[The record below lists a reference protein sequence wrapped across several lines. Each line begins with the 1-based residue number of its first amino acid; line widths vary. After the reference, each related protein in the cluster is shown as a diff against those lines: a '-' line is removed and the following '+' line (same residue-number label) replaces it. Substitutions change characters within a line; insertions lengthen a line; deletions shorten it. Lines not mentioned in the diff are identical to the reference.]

1 MDCYKCMLK
10 YPVYSNRQKGQNKFM
25 NYDKTGN
32 SAPFSISFKYWLDIS
47 AFSAVNAEHI
57 ASRCMNINAVALWIV
72 FCKYCSHRIPSPY
85 YSINH

>member
-10 YPVYSNRQKGQNKFM
+10 YPVYFNRQKGQNKFM

-47 AFSAVNAEHI
+47 AFSA
-57 ASRCMNINAVALWIV
+57 S
-72 FCKYCSHRIPSPY
+72 
-85 YSINH
+85 YS

>member
-10 YPVYSNRQKGQNKFM
+10 YPVHSNRQKGENEFM

-47 AFSAVNAEHI
+47 AFSA
-57 ASRCMNINAVALWIV
+57 S
-72 FCKYCSHRIPSPY
+72 SS
-85 YSINH
+85 